1 MQSIIIPAL
10 DLIDGHVVRLHQG
23 DYAQQTTYSDNP
35 IEQFAS
41 YIQQGAQQLH
51 LVDLTGAKD
60 PSKRQTALIGKIIAA
75 TQSNIQ
81 VGGGIR
87 TEQDVADLLAVGEN
101 RVVIGSTAVTQLD
114 MVQGWFTKYG
124 AEKFVLALDV
134 RIENGQEL
142 VAIKGFEDKVF
153 LKTLAYNPTPTGI
166 KGCLTQIREAVVI
179 TTSTA
184 PTWYLK
190 FFCGNVIGK
199 TMIGHTLKGIGV
211 GSGRWINFGGMDK
224 STAQARQSFL
234 DKLSDKLYL
243 SKFYLQ

>member
-1 MQSIIIPAL
+1 MSFTTIIYAHPYEQSFNHAILQRVRELLENKGEAYKLIDLYADGFNPAYTKEELALFNQGKAL
-10 DLIDGHVVRLHQG
+10 DPLVLHYQEILKKTDRLIFIF
-23 DYAQQTTYSDNP
+23 P
-35 IEQFAS
+35 IWW
-41 YIQQGAQQLH
+41 
-51 LVDLTGAKD
+51 
-60 PSKRQTALIGKIIAA
+60 
-75 TQSNIQ
+75 
-81 VGGGIR
+81 
-87 TEQDVADLLAVGEN
+87 AD
-101 RVVIGSTAVTQLD
+101 
-114 MVQGWFTKYG
+114 MP
-124 AEKFVLALDV
+124 
-134 RIENGQEL
+134 
-142 VAIKGFEDKVF
+142 AIVKGFEDKVF

-234 DKLSDKLYL
+234 DKLSDKL
-243 SKFYLQ
+243 

>member
-1 MQSIIIPAL
+1 MSFTTIIYAHPYEQSFNHAILQRVRELLESKGEAYKLIDLYADGFNPAYTTEELALFNQGKAL
-10 DLIDGHVVRLHQG
+10 DPLVLHYQEILKKTDRLIFIF
-23 DYAQQTTYSDNP
+23 P
-35 IEQFAS
+35 IWW
-41 YIQQGAQQLH
+41 
-51 LVDLTGAKD
+51 
-60 PSKRQTALIGKIIAA
+60 
-75 TQSNIQ
+75 
-81 VGGGIR
+81 
-87 TEQDVADLLAVGEN
+87 AD
-101 RVVIGSTAVTQLD
+101 
-114 MVQGWFTKYG
+114 MP
-124 AEKFVLALDV
+124 
-134 RIENGQEL
+134 
-142 VAIKGFEDKVF
+142 AIVKGFEDKVF

-234 DKLSDKLYL
+234 DKLSDKL
-243 SKFYLQ
+243 

>member
-1 MQSIIIPAL
+1 MSFTTIIYAHPYEQSFNHAILQRIRELLESKGEAYKLIDLYSDGFNPAYTKEELALFNQGKAL
-10 DLIDGHVVRLHQG
+10 DPLVLHYQEILKKTGRLIFIF
-23 DYAQQTTYSDNP
+23 P
-35 IEQFAS
+35 IWW
-41 YIQQGAQQLH
+41 
-51 LVDLTGAKD
+51 
-60 PSKRQTALIGKIIAA
+60 
-75 TQSNIQ
+75 
-81 VGGGIR
+81 
-87 TEQDVADLLAVGEN
+87 AD
-101 RVVIGSTAVTQLD
+101 
-114 MVQGWFTKYG
+114 MP
-124 AEKFVLALDV
+124 
-134 RIENGQEL
+134 
-142 VAIKGFEDKVF
+142 AIVKGFEDKVF

-234 DKLSDKLYL
+234 DKLSDKL
-243 SKFYLQ
+243 

>member
-1 MQSIIIPAL
+1 MSFTTIIYAHPYEQSFNHAILQRVRELLESKGEAYKLIDLYADGFNPAYTKEELALFNQGKAL
-10 DLIDGHVVRLHQG
+10 DPLVLHYQEILKKTDRLIFIF
-23 DYAQQTTYSDNP
+23 P
-35 IEQFAS
+35 IWW
-41 YIQQGAQQLH
+41 
-51 LVDLTGAKD
+51 
-60 PSKRQTALIGKIIAA
+60 
-75 TQSNIQ
+75 
-81 VGGGIR
+81 
-87 TEQDVADLLAVGEN
+87 AD
-101 RVVIGSTAVTQLD
+101 
-114 MVQGWFTKYG
+114 MP
-124 AEKFVLALDV
+124 
-134 RIENGQEL
+134 
-142 VAIKGFEDKVF
+142 AIVKGFEDKVF

-234 DKLSDKLYL
+234 DKLSDKL
-243 SKFYLQ
+243 

>member
-1 MQSIIIPAL
+1 MSFTTIIYAHPYEQSFNHAILQRVRELLESKGEAYKLIDLYADGFNPAYTKEELALFNQGKAL
-10 DLIDGHVVRLHQG
+10 DPLVLHYQEILKKTDRLIFIF
-23 DYAQQTTYSDNP
+23 P
-35 IEQFAS
+35 IWW
-41 YIQQGAQQLH
+41 
-51 LVDLTGAKD
+51 
-60 PSKRQTALIGKIIAA
+60 
-75 TQSNIQ
+75 
-81 VGGGIR
+81 
-87 TEQDVADLLAVGEN
+87 AD
-101 RVVIGSTAVTQLD
+101 
-114 MVQGWFTKYG
+114 MP
-124 AEKFVLALDV
+124 
-134 RIENGQEL
+134 
-142 VAIKGFEDKVF
+142 AIVKGFEDKVF

-234 DKLSDKLYL
+234 DKLYL